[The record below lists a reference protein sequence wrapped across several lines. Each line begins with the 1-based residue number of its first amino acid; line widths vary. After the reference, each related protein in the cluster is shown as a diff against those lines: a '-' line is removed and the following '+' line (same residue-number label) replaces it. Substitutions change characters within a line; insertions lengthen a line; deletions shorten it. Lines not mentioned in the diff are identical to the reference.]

1 MAIIKIIDLTFAYEN
16 SYDNIFEN
24 VSFQIDSNWKLG
36 FVGRNG
42 KGKTT
47 FLRLL
52 QGLYDYQGKIVSD
65 LDFSYFPYQV
75 SDDSMLTLHVIE
87 DVDMNI
93 EEWEIRRELNM
104 LEVDLGVLY
113 RPFNLLSK
121 GEQTKVL
128 LAILF
133 LKHNNFLLIDEPTNH
148 LDYKGRELLA
158 RYLNSK
164 KGYILVSHDRKFV
177 DSCVDHILAINKANI
192 EVQSGNYSS
201 WWKNK
206 QDSDNLEIM
215 RNEKLKSEIKR
226 LEVSSREK
234 AVWSDRVEAT
244 KIGFGPCDRGYIG
257 HKAAK
262 MMKRSK
268 NIEQRYNKAIEEKKG
283 LLKNIDEMESLKISF
298 LPFVKKDVLVLNELS
313 IKYNDRRIMEPI
325 SFSLEQGDR
334 IHLKGINGCG
344 KSSVIKLIMG
354 ETIEYDGYF
363 HKSDSLIISYVSQ
376 DTSMLAGSVDSYIQN
391 NNLDGSLFMAILRK
405 LGFDRVQFEKM
416 IDEYSDGQKKK
427 VLLAKSLC
435 EKAHV
440 YIFDEPLNYVDVIS
454 RIQIEDLILEYQPTM
469 IFVEHDQVFSEKIA
483 TKVIEIKGL

>member
-1 MAIIKIIDLTFAYEN
+1 MAIIKIMDLTFAYDN

-24 VSFQIDSNWKLG
+24 VSFQIDSSWKLG

-47 FLRLL
+47 FLKLL
-52 QGLYDYQGKIVSD
+52 QGIYEYQGKIISD
-65 LDFSYFPYQV
+65 LEFSYFPYEV
-75 SDDSMLTLHVIE
+75 KDDSLLTLYVIE
-87 DVDMNI
+87 DIDMNI
-93 EEWEIRRELNM
+93 EEWQIRRELNM
-104 LEVDLGVLY
+104 LDVDLDVLY

-133 LKHNNFLLIDEPTNH
+133 LKSNNFLLIDEPTNH

-164 KGYILVSHDRKFV
+164 QGYILVSHDRKFV
-177 DSCVDHILAINKANI
+177 DSCVNHILAINNTNI

-206 QDSDNLEIM
+206 QDSDNLELQ
-215 RNEKLKSEIKR
+215 RNEKLRSEIKR

-244 KIGFGPCDRGYIG
+244 KIGMGHCDRGYIG

-268 NIEQRYNKAIEEKKG
+268 NIEKRYNKAIEEKKG
-283 LLKNIDEMESLKISF
+283 LLKNIDEMDSLKISY
-298 LPFVKKDVLVLNELS
+298 LPFVAKDSLVLKDVCV
-313 IKYNDRRIMEPI
+313 KYDNKRIMEPI

-334 IHLKGINGCG
+334 IQLKGINGCG
-344 KSSVIKLIMG
+344 KSSIIKLIMG
-354 ETIEYDGYF
+354 EIIDYDGYF
-363 HKSDSLIISYVSQ
+363 YKNDRIVISYVSQ
-376 DTSMLAGSVDSYIQN
+376 DTSMLTGSIDSYI
-391 NNLDGSLFMAILRK
+391 LDNDIDNSLFKAILRK
-405 LGFDRVQFEKM
+405 LGFTRVQFDKL

-427 VLLAKSLC
+427 LLLAKSLC

-440 YIFDEPLNYVDVIS
+440 YIFDEPLNYIDVIS
-454 RIQIEDLILEYQPTM
+454 RIQIEDLILQFQPT
-469 IFVEHDQVFSEKIA
+469 IVFVEHDQVFSEKIA